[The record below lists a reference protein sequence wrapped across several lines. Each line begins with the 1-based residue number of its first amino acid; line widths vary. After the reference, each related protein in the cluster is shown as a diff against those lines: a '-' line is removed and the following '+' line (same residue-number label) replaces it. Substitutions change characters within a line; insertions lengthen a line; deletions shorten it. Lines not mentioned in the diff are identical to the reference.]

1 MDAGRAFIK
10 RKASEKMDF
19 KCKVSIITVSYN
31 SVSTIEQTIKSV
43 LHQSYENIEYIIIDG
58 NSTDG
63 TQQIIEK
70 YRDSLAYYIS
80 EKDDGLYY
88 AMNRGIKQATGDIVG
103 IINSDDW
110 YADNIIKDVAD
121 FFEKS
126 DAEIIYGKVISV
138 SDKQIERQKA
148 PLEMIWYQM
157 PMPHPAVFVKKNVYD
172 KYGVFNVKYRV
183 SADYDL
189 MLRLFYQNVRFR
201 YFDKVCAYF
210 REGGISTTHAKECRE
225 DVYKI
230 SMSHLDKCP
239 NGNTVLPKIRKRYRI
254 AELADML
261 SNDGAAFFR
270 LLCGIFHMDISNIII
285 FGTGVWGERCR
296 KALEGLGVTVSYFS
310 DNDPLKWNTEL
321 EGIKVIEPEKLSRM
335 TAYVLIAVREYGRE
349 IEKQLSDM
357 DNEGLKYISIDEIVN
372 TERYIKLPS
381 LEVN

>member
-1 MDAGRAFIK
+1 
-10 RKASEKMDF
+10 MDF

-31 SVSTIEQTIKSV
+31 SVLTIEQTIKSV
-43 LHQSYENIEYIIIDG
+43 LSQSWGDIEYIVIDG

-70 YRDSLAYYIS
+70 YKDSLAYYVS

-88 AMNRGIKQATGDIVG
+88 AMNKGIKQATGDIVG

-110 YADNIIKDVAD
+110 YADNIIEDVVH

-126 DAEIIYGKVISV
+126 DAQLVYGRVISV
-138 SDKQIERQKA
+138 SDKQVERQKA

-157 PMPHPAVFVKKNVYD
+157 PMPHSAVFIKKNVYD
-172 KYGVFNVKYRV
+172 KYGVFNVNYRV

-189 MLRLFYQNVRFR
+189 MLRLFYQNIRFR

-210 REGGISTTHAKECRE
+210 RDGGISTTCAKECRE

-230 SMSHLDKCP
+230 SMSYLDKCP
-239 NGNTVLPKIRKRYRI
+239 NRSTVLPKIKKRYRL
-254 AELADML
+254 AELTDML
-261 SNDGAAFFR
+261 STDSASFLK
-270 LLCGIFHMDISNIII
+270 LLCDIFHMDISNIII
-285 FGTGVWGERCR
+285 FGTGVWGDRCR
-296 KALEGLGVTVSYFS
+296 KALEEAGVTVSYFS
-310 DNDPLKWNTEL
+310 DNDQLKWNTKLGE
-321 EGIKVIEPEKLSRM
+321 IKVIEPEKLSKM

-357 DNEGLKYISIDEIVN
+357 DNDGLKYISIDELVN
-372 TERYIKLPS
+372 TEKYIKLPS
-381 LEVN
+381 LEIN